1 MALSLA
7 GRAGFTDGLGRVE
20 MRDAFFETLEK
31 LMGRN
36 KKIIFL
42 TADLGFKL
50 FDRIAARHPDRVI
63 NVGIREATMIGVAA
77 GLSKEGFLPF
87 VYSLV
92 PFVTLR
98 CMEQI
103 RVDLCYNNLSAVLV
117 GVGSG
122 FAYGPNGPTHMGIED
137 IGVMNALPNLA
148 ILTPC
153 DAFEVRMLL
162 PQAIRLRTP
171 VYVRL
176 ARTGEPLCYD
186 ENPRT
191 LKIGRP
197 SVLKEGIDAA
207 VITYS
212 TMVHEVVTAVNELEK
227 EKECSIRV
235 ISWHTLKPLKEKS
248 ILPLVKDNIPVM
260 VIEEQMSG
268 GSLGSQL
275 ALFLKVHA
283 IHSPFCHLHLPEEY
297 PNVCGDREY
306 LLNRSKLSKRHIKQK
321 INEFLN
327 KAQGRIN
334 E

>member
-1 MALSLA
+1 
-7 GRAGFTDGLGRVE
+7 
-20 MRDAFFETLEK
+20 MRDAFFEILER
-31 LMGRN
+31 LMDSN
-36 KKIIFL
+36 KKIIFI

-63 NVGIREATMIGVAA
+63 NVGIREATMIGIAA

-87 VYSLV
+87 VYSIV

-98 CMEQI
+98 CVEQI

-122 FAYGPNGPTHMGIED
+122 LAYGPNGPTHMGIED

-148 ILTPC
+148 ILSPC
-153 DAFEVRMLL
+153 DAYEVRVLL
-162 PQAIRLRTP
+162 PQAIRLKMP

-176 ARTGEPLCYD
+176 ARTGEPLCY
-186 ENPRT
+186 NKNTSIP
-191 LKIGRP
+191 KVGCP
-197 SVLKEGIDAA
+197 SVLKEGTDAA

-212 TMVHEVVTAVNELEK
+212 TMVHEVLTTVQELEK

-235 ISWHTLKPLKEKS
+235 ISWHTLKPLKEKL
-248 ILPLVKDNIPVM
+248 ILPLFKDNIPVM

-275 ALFLKVHA
+275 ALFLKEHA
-283 IHSPFCHLHLPEEY
+283 NLNPFYHLHLPDKY
-297 PNVCGDREY
+297 PDICGDREY
-306 LLNRSKLSKRHIKQK
+306 LLGRSKLSKAHIKRK
-321 INEFLN
+321 IKEFLN
-327 KAQGRIN
+327 KVQMN

>member
-1 MALSLA
+1 
-7 GRAGFTDGLGRVE
+7 
-20 MRDAFFETLEK
+20 MRDAFFETLER
-31 LMGRN
+31 LMDSN
-36 KKIIFL
+36 KKIIFI

-50 FDRIAARHPDRVI
+50 FDRIAAQHPDRVI
-63 NVGIREATMIGVAA
+63 NVGIREATMIGIAA

-92 PFVTLR
+92 PFVSLR

-103 RVDLCYNNLSAVLV
+103 RVDLCYNKLSAVLV

-137 IGVMNALPNLA
+137 IGVMSALPNLA
-148 ILTPC
+148 ILSPC

-162 PQAIRLRTP
+162 PQAICLKTP

-176 ARTGEPLCYD
+176 ARAGEPLCYD
-186 ENPRT
+186 GNTRI
-191 LKIGRP
+191 LKVGRP
-197 SVLKEGIDAA
+197 SVLKEGTDAA

-212 TMVHEVVTAVNELEK
+212 TMVHTVLTAVDELEK

-235 ISWHTLKPLKEKS
+235 ISWHTLKPLKEEY
-248 ILPLVKDNIPVM
+248 ILPLLADNIPVM
-260 VIEEQMSG
+260 VIEEQISG

-275 ALFLKVHA
+275 ALFLKEHA
-283 IHSPFCHLHLPEEY
+283 IHSPFSHLHLPEEY

-306 LLNRSKLSKRHIKQK
+306 LLDCSKLSKRHIKRK
-321 INEFLN
+321 IKAFLKN
-327 KAQGRIN
+327 VQTENYRIN
-334 E
+334 GLCRNQDSE